1 MTLIHGKNYGRPAL
15 DLNFAEN
22 KSLIDT
28 FTGRNLITFSRSQS
42 GKEATYVGSDG
53 LIKYAG
59 ADEPRFDYDPTT
71 GESLGLLVEES
82 RTNEFPYSEDFT
94 HVSWTKVNTTV
105 TSNATTAP
113 DGVTLTA
120 DRIQIGATNGV
131 IYNNT
136 VGAVTSNSTISVWIK
151 AVNPGTNDVF
161 RLASAGDLTENIT
174 ATNEWVRYTFTSSTF
189 TSSLHGIVRPSDNTA
204 ADIYVWGAQFEEN
217 KLFPTSYIPTTGT
230 VVTRAGEL
238 VSILGQEFIDT
249 FVPVES
255 GTIFVEASVVGEKLN
270 TARGAFA
277 GFGTNVNDNFLYFLT
292 YDNRDNVGFLQPAGA
307 NVSKYHDL
315 TGQTFKGATAWTD
328 LADSPSTGGITALDG
343 DLYGGSQWGYAG
355 VQNPVNYDRFGIGR
369 AIRSS
374 TNSAS
379 TNSHIRRLAY
389 WPTRLPDLE
398 LQQLTK

>member
-1 MTLIHGKNYGRPAL
+1 
-15 DLNFAEN
+15 
-22 KSLIDT
+22 
-28 FTGRNLITFSRSQS
+28 
-42 GKEATYVGSDG
+42 
-53 LIKYAG
+53 
-59 ADEPRFDYDPTT
+59 
-71 GESLGLLVEES
+71 LLVEES